1 MQFFTD
7 IILSIDETPFKDKGT
22 LKNIVES
29 RKDCYSYEKKGSC
42 YRVKGTFEQLH
53 KLVRRCQRATDH
65 HSTATHGRTG
75 QHSHHASTR
84 VKSVEV
90 SRVVMDYINKKCDEK
105 LGKILGNCSLVPVP
119 QSDITARITFRPQSD
134 SFRQAAFV
142 RQRFITF
149 YQRVAS
155 DLHIISVPG
164 DLHEQNKLQRK
175 FPTLIFEPSNNKLT
189 VMGPFPHIAE
199 FKEFLWKN
207 RSTKRLVSK
216 TPTDSLSN
224 RISASS
230 STHKDPDDES
240 CPICME
246 TIVRNKKKTLRCKHS
261 FCSDCLETA
270 FVYKPV
276 CPTCGE
282 LYGTL
287 KGTQPDGGTMEVTKN
302 TSPLPGY
309 EKYGTI
315 VIHYYIPRG
324 IQKVRVQIQGHFL
337 CDLLPGFRQTCLTR
351 SDS

>member
-1 MQFFTD
+1 
-7 IILSIDETPFKDKGT
+7 
-22 LKNIVES
+22 
-29 RKDCYSYEKKGSC
+29 
-42 YRVKGTFEQLH
+42 
-53 KLVRRCQRATDH
+53 
-65 HSTATHGRTG
+65 
-75 QHSHHASTR
+75 
-84 VKSVEV
+84 
-90 SRVVMDYINKKCDEK
+90 MDYINKKCEGK

-164 DLHEQNKLQRK
+164 DLHEHNKLQRK
-175 FPTLIFEPSNNKLT
+175 FPTLIFEPSNNELT

-207 RSTKRLVSK
+207 HSTKRLVSK

-230 STHKDPDDES
+230 SAHKDPDDES

-261 FCSDCLETA
+261 FCSDCLEKA

-302 TSPLPGY
+302 ASPLPGY
-309 EKYGTI
+309 DKYGTI

-337 CDLLPGFRQTCLTR
+337 CDLLPGFRQTCLTW